1 MKENKFFGIAFIAVL
16 FLSFIFVATQIPG
29 AHSSPKDLPIGLV
42 LEDEGNMGQTFVE
55 MIQKNPQATKESPF
69 KWVVFKNEQDMN
81 EKLANQELY
90 GAIYIPKDFSE
101 KYASFQ
107 TPTPTSATLKI
118 YISQGEN
125 ANVATM
131 VTQALSTMVEK
142 MNDNVSAQLLAVTE
156 KNNIS
161 LNANQARTYTTPIQS
176 ELVNVHETGKL
187 SNAPLSFFQPIWISS
202 LISAILLWFTGR
214 NCKFNT
220 VLEQLK
226 FRVFQALIAIIIGLF
241 GGYLLTWYSTWML
254 DYEFADVHHVALFL
268 SLTCAT
274 FILLILAITTWIQF
288 ASLPIFILL
297 MFFGLP
303 LLQIAPEML
312 PSFYTDWI
320 YPWLPF
326 RFMFEGLKEI
336 LFFSGE
342 LWSSAAVTLCWI
354 AVVSILVLLLS
365 VVKRSSYKED
375 NSAEGITSDM
385 EGEEVEV

>member
-1 MKENKFFGIAFIAVL
+1 MKENKFFGIAFVAVL
-16 FLSFIFVATQIPG
+16 LLSFIFVATQIPG

-55 MIQKNPQATKESPF
+55 MIQKNSQATKESPF
-69 KWVVFKNEQDMN
+69 KWAVLKNEQEMK

-90 GAIYIPKDFSE
+90 GAIYIPIDFSE

-107 TPTPTSATLKI
+107 SPTPTSAMLKI
-118 YISQGEN
+118 YINQGKN

-142 MNDNVSAQLLAVTE
+142 MNDNVSAQLLAITK
-156 KNNIS
+156 KNNIP
-161 LNANQARTYTTPIQS
+161 LNANQARTYSTPIQS
-176 ELVNVHETGKL
+176 EIVNVHETGKL
-187 SNAPLSFFQPIWISS
+187 SNAPLSFFQPIWMSS

-214 NCKFNT
+214 NRKFNS

-226 FRVFQALIAIIIGLF
+226 FRGFQALIAMIIGLF

-254 DYEFADVHHVALFL
+254 DYEFADFHHVALFL

-288 ASLPIFILL
+288 ASLPIFVLL

-312 PSFYTDWI
+312 PSFYADWI

-336 LFFSGE
+336 LFFSGK
-342 LWSSAAVTLCWI
+342 LWSSAAVTLCWM

-365 VVKRSSYKED
+365 VVKRSSYIEED
-375 NSAEGITSDM
+375 VSAEGLSSDM
-385 EGEEVEV
+385 KEREV

>member
-1 MKENKFFGIAFIAVL
+1 MKENKFFGIAFVAVL
-16 FLSFIFVATQIPG
+16 LLSFIFVATQIPG
-29 AHSSPKDLPIGLV
+29 AHSTPKDLPIGLV
-42 LEDEGNMGQTFVE
+42 LEDGGNIGQTFVE
-55 MIQKNPQATKESPF
+55 MIQKNSQATKEAPF
-69 KWVVFKNEQDMN
+69 KWVVLKNEQEMK

-107 TPTPTSATLKI
+107 TPTPTSAMLKI
-118 YISQGEN
+118 YINQGKN
-125 ANVATM
+125 TNVANI

-156 KNNIS
+156 KNNIP
-161 LNANQARTYTTPIQS
+161 LNANQARIYASPIQS
-176 ELVNVHETGKL
+176 EIVNVHETGKL
-187 SNAPLSFFQPIWISS
+187 SNAPLSYFQPIWMSS

-214 NCKFNT
+214 NRKFNS
-220 VLEQLK
+220 VMEQIK
-226 FRVFQALIAIIIGLF
+226 FRGFQALIAMTIGLF

-254 DYEFADVHHVALFL
+254 DYEFADFNYVALFL

-274 FILLILAITTWIQF
+274 FILLILAITTWIKY
-288 ASLPIFILL
+288 AALPIFVLL

-312 PSFYTDWI
+312 PSFYADWI

-342 LWSSAAVTLCWI
+342 LWSSAAVSLCWI
-354 AVVSILVLLLS
+354 AVVSIVVLLLS

-375 NSAEGITSDM
+375 KSAEGTTSVM
-385 EGEEVEV
+385 EGEGVEV